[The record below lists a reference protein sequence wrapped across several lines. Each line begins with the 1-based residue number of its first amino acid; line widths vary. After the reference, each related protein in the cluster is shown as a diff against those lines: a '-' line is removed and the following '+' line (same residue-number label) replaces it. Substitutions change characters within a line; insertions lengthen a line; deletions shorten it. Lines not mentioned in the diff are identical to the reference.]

1 MKRMTAKEAA
11 QQFIDM
17 YYPNCDGALLAGSV
31 VRGEATKTSDLDIV
45 IFDQSSTYS
54 YRESLIKFDW
64 PIEVFVHNLA
74 SYQSFVAMDAAK
86 GLSSLPRM
94 IIDGFVLRD
103 LGMVRGIK
111 KEAQALM
118 DKGPSPWSLETI
130 QTRRYTIT
138 DMVDDLLGSEKR
150 EEDLCIVMS
159 VAPLIAEFY
168 LRTNQQWLGESKW
181 IHRALN
187 KYDPSFAKRYTDAFE
202 DFFRTGSKDE
212 MVRIIDEVLEPFGG
226 RLFEGFSLGKQ

>member
-11 QQFIDM
+11 KQFIDM

-45 IFDQSSTYS
+45 IFDQSLTYS

-74 SYQSFVAMDAAK
+74 SYKSFIAMDAVK

-94 IIDGFVLRD
+94 VIDGYVLRD
-103 LGMVRGIK
+103 LGMIDEIK
-111 KEAQALM
+111 KEAQELM
-118 DKGPSPWSLETI
+118 DRGPSPWSLETI

-150 EEDLCIVMS
+150 EEDICIVMS
-159 VAPLIAEFY
+159 VAPLIPEFY
-168 LRTNQQWLGESKW
+168 LRTNHQWIGESKW
-181 IHRALN
+181 IHRALK
-187 KYDPSFAKRYTDAFE
+187 KYNPSFAKRYTNAFE
-202 DFFRTGSKDE
+202 HFFRTGSKE
-212 MVRIIDEVLEPFGG
+212 EIVRIIDEVLAPLGG